1 MRHAAQTAASKEFV
15 TSSFLKINFNKSGVI
30 GFFRV
35 TRSPKWRL
43 IPFKILFTQKLSLIG
58 FGSPNSKSNN
68 RIIFK
73 YCFTELNCRERAKKD
88 DIYKGFATMQVQEY
102 IPFYHKKSDTN
113 VCESCKLV

>member
-15 TSSFLKINFNKSGVI
+15 TSSLLKINFNKSGVI

-58 FGSPNSKSNN
+58 FGSPHSKCNK

-73 YCFTELNCRERAKKD
+73 YCFTELNCRERAKKVAYLQRVCD
-88 DIYKGFATMQVQEY
+88 DAGTGVYPILPQKVRYE
-102 IPFYHKKSDTN
+102 
-113 VCESCKLV
+113 CL